1 MKAVVVG
8 AGIGGLTAA
17 LCLHR
22 RGITVDVFEQADA
35 VRELGVGFNILP
47 PAVAELA
54 TLGLLDEL
62 DAVAV
67 RTGTLIMTTRRG
79 QSILRDPRG
88 IDAGW
93 PFPQFSI
100 HRGHLQRVLHD
111 ALGPAP
117 DERWCTSITGS
128 SASNRTTAVCVPTS
142 SIAPGRPGG
151 VVDGDVLIGA
161 DGIHSSVRAQLVPG
175 EGEPLWNGS
184 MLWRGATEWPMF
196 LDGRTMIVAGGNDGK
211 LVVYPIGPGRTPA
224 TRLTNWG
231 VVGPPGPPGRTPPR
245 PATRW
250 DLWSQPGRR
259 DQLAPHLARFTS
271 DVVDVAGLVAAT
283 NPIYEY
289 PLCDREPLTQ
299 WSSGRVTLLETPRTR
314 CTRWARTGRPRRSST
329 PPTSPATSRTRDVVD
344 ALAAY
349 ERDRREP
356 TNRLVRMNRVGG
368 PERVIDLVEGLAP
381 DGFDD
386 IDDVIA
392 ADELR
397 RIVADYAAATTPRV
411 ATA

>member
-1 MKAVVVG
+1 MSAVVVG

-47 PAVAELA
+47 PAVAKLA
-54 TLGLLDEL
+54 ELGLLDEL

-79 QSILRDPRG
+79 QSILHDPRG
-88 IDAGW
+88 TDAGW
-93 PFPQFSI
+93 RFPQLSI
-100 HRGHLQRVLHD
+100 HRGHLHRVLHD
-111 ALGPAP
+111 ALRGCAGRAVVHV
-117 DERWCTSITGS
+117 DHRLVRFEQDDGSVRARFVDRTG
-128 SASNRTTAVCVPTS
+128 ASRA
-142 SIAPGRPGG
+142 
-151 VVDGDVLIGA
+151 VVDGEVLIGA

-184 MLWRGATEWPMF
+184 ILWRGATEWPVF
-196 LDGRTMIVAGGNDGK
+196 LDGRTMIVSGGNDGK
-211 LVVYPIGPGRTPA
+211 LVVYPIGPGRTPV

-231 VVGPPGPPGRTPPR
+231 VVGPPDPPGRTPPR

-271 DVVDVAGLVAAT
+271 DVVDIAGLVAAT

-299 WSSGRVTLLETPRTR
+299 WSSGRVTLLGDAAHPMYPM
-314 CTRWARTGRPRRSST
+314 GSNG
-329 PPTSPATSRTRDVVD
+329 ATQAIIDAATLAGNLAADDVVK

-349 ERDRREP
+349 ERDRREL

-397 RIVADYAAATTPRV
+397 RIIADYAAAGSNPTR
-411 ATA
+411 